1 VDSSIVPV
9 EDNGFITFSKR
20 ISAIAYGFSDMDTL
34 ENPRQGAYSGI
45 DADNDGATSF
55 DCPSG
60 LLPRSIITNSQIETS
75 MGDYTISYRSQ

>member
-1 VDSSIVPV
+1 
-9 EDNGFITFSKR
+9 
-20 ISAIAYGFSDMDTL
+20 MDTL